1 MKLYK
6 LVPTHTRWLKLGV
19 LLLGVCCYT
28 SLHAEAPAPLQI
40 AIVNS
45 TSIDPDDPASYYEQL
60 LKLALEKTRKTDGDF
75 VIVHK
80 PNAEG
85 VGRVRAMLVAN
96 TGIDVIWSSVTDERR
111 EAMQVVPF
119 NLLRGL
125 NDYRILLIR
134 KGDQQKFSAIK
145 NLNDLRHLSAGSG
158 QHWNDTQV
166 LRANDIK
173 VVTSIAYA
181 ALFKMLAAERFDF
194 IVCGMHEIDFATK
207 NFGNLGLQPEQTLM
221 LHYDKPTHYSFFVN
235 KGNHLL
241 ADRILRGL
249 KMADA
254 DGSFEQTFNRF
265 ARFQQRLEETKTS
278 NRTRLELKNPTTDQ
292 HFDEH
297 PQR

>member
-1 MKLYK
+1 MKLHNFIFIAIRY
-6 LVPTHTRWLKLGV
+6 LTATA
-19 LLLGVCCYT
+19 LLSGIA
-28 SLHAEAPAPLQI
+28 LHAPAHAETSAPLQI
-40 AIVNS
+40 SIVNPPI
-45 TSIDPDDPASYYEQL
+45 TDPDDPATYYEQL

-75 VIVHK
+75 IIVHK

-96 TGIDVIWSSVTDERR
+96 TGIDVIWSSVTAERK

-134 KGDQQKFSAIK
+134 KNSQQKFSAIK
-145 NLNDLRHLSAGSG
+145 SLNDLRHISAGSG

-166 LRANDIK
+166 LRANDIP
-173 VVTSIAYA
+173 VITSIAYA

-207 NFGNLGLQPEQTLM
+207 RFGELGLMPEQTLM

-235 KGNHLL
+235 NGNHLL

-249 KMADA
+249 KQAEA
-254 DGSFEQTFNRF
+254 DGSFEQTFNQF
-265 ARFQQRLEETKTS
+265 SKFKQRLEETKTS
-278 NRTRLELKNPTTDQ
+278 NRIRLELKNPTSDQ
-292 HFDEH
+292 
-297 PQR
+297 Q

>member
-1 MKLYK
+1 MKFYTFKPL
-6 LVPTHTRWLKLGV
+6 LTQCLTA
-19 LLLGVCCYT
+19 LLL
-28 SLHAEAPAPLQI
+28 SMALHAAAHAEAPPPLQI
-40 AIVNS
+40 SIVNPAI
-45 TSIDPDDPASYYEQL
+45 TDPDDPATYYEQL

-96 TGIDVIWSSVTDERR
+96 TGIDVIWSSVTNERK

-125 NDYRILLIR
+125 NDYRVLLIR
-134 KGDQQKFSAIK
+134 KNSQPKFATIK
-145 NLNDLRHLSAGSG
+145 SLNDLRRMTAGSG

-166 LRANDIK
+166 MRANDIP

-194 IVCGMHEIDFATK
+194 IACGMHEIDFATK
-207 NFGNLGLQPEQTLM
+207 NFGELGLGPEQTLM

-235 KGNHLL
+235 KGNHPL

-249 KMADA
+249 KLAEA
-254 DGSFEQTFNRF
+254 DGSFEQTFNQF
-265 ARFQQRLEETKTS
+265 AKFKQRLEETKTS
-278 NRTRLELKNPTTDQ
+278 NRLRLELKNPTSDQ
-292 HFDEH
+292 
-297 PQR
+297 